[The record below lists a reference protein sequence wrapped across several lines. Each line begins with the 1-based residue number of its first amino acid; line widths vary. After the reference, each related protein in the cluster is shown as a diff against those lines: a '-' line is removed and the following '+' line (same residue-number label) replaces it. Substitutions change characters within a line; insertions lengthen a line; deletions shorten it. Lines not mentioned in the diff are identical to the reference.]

1 MKKLFIIFIF
11 YFLFICQSLAQ
22 TQIKSEVDKIR
33 ISTEEALTY
42 KLTVTSS
49 EKKITQPKF
58 PEFKDFAVIWQ
69 AESSK
74 VSFTKEGAKT
84 MLIYT
89 FILAPK
95 NTGRFSIG
103 PAQIKA
109 EGKVYTSEK
118 FEIEV
123 TPGNL
128 KPRALPDEKPPTP
141 KKVLPESKSL
151 EITL

>member
-1 MKKLFIIFIF
+1 MKKVFIIFTVVF
-11 YFLFICQSLAQ
+11 SFICQSFAQ
-22 TQIKSEVDKIR
+22 TQIKAEVDKTK
-33 ISTEEALTY
+33 ISTDESLTY
-42 KLTVTSS
+42 KLTITL
-49 EKKITQPKF
+49 EKKITQPEF
-58 PEFKDFAVIWQ
+58 PEFKDFTLLWQ
-69 AESSK
+69 AESST
-74 VSFTKEGAKT
+74 VSFGREGVKT

-95 NTGRFSIG
+95 NTGKFSIG

-109 EGKVYTSEK
+109 EGKIYTSEK